1 MAKNS
6 LLTTKKKKKS
16 TPRRVKSGI
25 GGISADKG
33 YKYFHQKV
41 HSEVES
47 KEYVSIV
54 KGYVRKAYDKP
65 TAQAIAANPDY
76 KISSSGLAAW
86 CYWTNIYSDKPFA
99 QGDFPEFAGAKNDED
114 QYNQSTK
121 YYTDKLAALAESG
134 KELVAAKKVEEKV
147 KGSVYKPSIQERM
160 REQLSDIIGQ
170 FEEWTD
176 LQPSN
181 DIPAMFDYLKSNT
194 VAQAHIGKIRS
205 YYEPVAAEFQALTQK
220 DCPEDL
226 AEGYKHLSKADI
238 KQMIKFF
245 DTMFGDLDAY
255 ANLKKA
261 TRATRKPKPKS
272 ADKLVAKLKFKK
284 DDDRYKIVSVDPTT
298 VVGATELW
306 VFNTKNRKLGKYV
319 AQEHATLMVKGT
331 TLQFFDD
338 KLSVQKT
345 LRKPEAQ
352 LKEFGKAG
360 KVVLRKFMDDI
371 KATETKMNGRLNE
384 HIVLLK
390 VSK

>member
-16 TPRRVKSGI
+16 NPRRVKSGI

-121 YYTDKLAALAESG
+121 YCTDKLAALAESG
-134 KELVAAKKVEEKV
+134 KELVAAKKAEETVKV
-147 KGSVYKPSIQERM
+147 STYKPSIQERM

-205 YYEPVAAEFQALTQK
+205 YYEPVAAEFQTLTQK

-331 TLQFFDD
+331 TLQFYDE

>member
-16 TPRRVKSGI
+16 KTRRVKSGV
-25 GGISADKG
+25 GAISADKG
-33 YKYFHQKV
+33 YRHFYHKV

-76 KISSSGLAAW
+76 KMSNSGFAAW

-121 YYTDKLAALAESG
+121 YYTDKLAELAESG
-134 KELVAAKKVEEKV
+134 KELVAAKKAEETVKV
-147 KGSVYKPSIQERM
+147 STYKPSIQERM

-298 VVGATELW
+298 VVGATEVW

-360 KVVLRKFMDDI
+360 KIVLRKFMDDI

>member
-1 MAKNS
+1 MNRPNVLPNS
-6 LLTTKKKKKS
+6 
-16 TPRRVKSGI
+16 RAIYWRV
-25 GGISADKG
+25 
-33 YKYFHQKV
+33 
-41 HSEVES
+41 
-47 KEYVSIV
+47 
-54 KGYVRKAYDKP
+54 
-65 TAQAIAANPDY
+65 
-76 KISSSGLAAW
+76 
-86 CYWTNIYSDKPFA
+86 FA
-99 QGDFPEFAGAKNDED
+99 ELRSHTDLIKGAKNDED

-134 KELVAAKKVEEKV
+134 KELVAAKKAEETVKV
-147 KGSVYKPSIQERM
+147 STYKPSIQERM

-170 FEEWTD
+170 FKEWTD

-220 DCPEDL
+220 ECPEDL

-284 DDDRYKIVSVDPTT
+284 VDDRYKIVSVDPTT

-331 TLQFFDD
+331 TLQFYDE

>member
-16 TPRRVKSGI
+16 NPRRVKSGI

-54 KGYVRKAYDKP
+54 KGYVRKAYDKS

-121 YYTDKLAALAESG
+121 YCTDKLAALAESG
-134 KELVAAKKVEEKV
+134 KELVAAKKAEEKV
-147 KGSVYKPSIQERM
+147 KVTAYKPSIQERM

-181 DIPAMFDYLKSNT
+181 DIPAMFDYLKKNT

-226 AEGYKHLSKADI
+226 AEGYTHLSKADI

-245 DTMFGDLDAY
+245 DTMFSDLDAY

-261 TRATRKPKPKS
+261 TRAIRKPKPKS

-284 DDDRYKIVSVDPTT
+284 VDDRYKIVSVDPTT

-319 AQEHATLMVKGT
+319 AQEHTTLMVKGT

>member
-16 TPRRVKSGI
+16 NPRRVKSGI

-54 KGYVRKAYDKP
+54 KGYVRKAYDKS

-121 YYTDKLAALAESG
+121 YCTDKLAALAESG
-134 KELVAAKKVEEKV
+134 KELVAAKKAEEKV
-147 KGSVYKPSIQERM
+147 KVTAYKPSIQERM

-181 DIPAMFDYLKSNT
+181 DIPAMFDYLKKNT

-226 AEGYKHLSKADI
+226 AEGYTHLSKADI

-245 DTMFGDLDAY
+245 DTMFSDLDAY

-261 TRATRKPKPKS
+261 TRAIRKPKPKS

-284 DDDRYKIVSVDPTT
+284 VDDRYKIVSVDPTT

-319 AQEHATLMVKGT
+319 AQEHTTLMVKGT
-331 TLQFFDD
+331 TLQFFDEN
-338 KLSVQKT
+338 LSVQKT

-352 LKEFGKAG
+352 LTEFGKAG

>member
-1 MAKNS
+1 MAKNA

-16 TPRRVKSGI
+16 NPRRVKSGI
-25 GGISADKG
+25 GAISADKG
-33 YKYFHQKV
+33 YRFFANGV
-41 HSEVES
+41 HHYVES
-47 KEYVSIV
+47 TEYSAIV
-54 KGYVRKAYDKP
+54 KGYVRKAYNTA
-65 TAQAIAANPDY
+65 TAQAILANPDY
-76 KISSSGLAAW
+76 CITGSGLAAW

-134 KELVAAKKVEEKV
+134 KELVAAKKEEERAKV
-147 KGSVYKPSIQERM
+147 KTYKPSIQDRM
-160 REQLSDIIGQ
+160 SEQLSDIIGQ
-170 FEEWTD
+170 FEEWAD

-181 DIPAMFDYLKSNT
+181 DIPKMFDYLKSNT

-205 YYEPVAAEFQALTQK
+205 YYEPVAAEFQALTHK

-226 AEGYKHLSKADI
+226 AEGYSHLSKADI
-238 KQMIKFF
+238 KQTIKFF
-245 DTMFGDLDAY
+245 DTMFSDLDAY
-255 ANLKKA
+255 TNVKKA
-261 TRATRKPKPKS
+261 ARAVRKPKPKS

-298 VVGATELW
+298 VVGATEVW

-331 TLQFFDD
+331 TLQFYDE

-345 LRKPEAQ
+345 LRKPEEQ

-360 KVVLRKFMDDI
+360 KIALRTYMSNI

>member
-16 TPRRVKSGI
+16 NPRRVKSGI

-54 KGYVRKAYDKP
+54 KGYVRKAYDKS

-76 KISSSGLAAW
+76 KIYSSGLAAW
-86 CYWTNIYSDKPFA
+86 CYWTTIYSDKPFA

-121 YYTDKLAALAESG
+121 YCTDKLAALAESG
-134 KELVAAKKVEEKV
+134 KELVAAKKAEETVKV
-147 KGSVYKPSIQERM
+147 STYKPSIQERM

-181 DIPAMFDYLKSNT
+181 DIPAMFDYLKKNT
-194 VAQAHIGKIRS
+194 VAHAHIGKIRS

-261 TRATRKPKPKS
+261 TRAIRKPKPKS

-331 TLQFFDD
+331 TLQFYDE